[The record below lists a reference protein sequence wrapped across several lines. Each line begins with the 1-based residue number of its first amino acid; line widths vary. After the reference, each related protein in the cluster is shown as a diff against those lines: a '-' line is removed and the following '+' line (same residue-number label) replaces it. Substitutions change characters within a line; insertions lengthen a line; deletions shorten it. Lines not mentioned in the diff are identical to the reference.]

1 MNTKANHD
9 QLTQIE
15 QRILVELADDLSAEG
30 IPVYT
35 DRGPYGQIGFLAC
48 ANTKTALEILDDAFN
63 VHHETGLTPREILA
77 QRDELSDLL
86 QREIAVNKCIL
97 TLIEQA
103 YDRFTDND
111 MVPPNHALEK
121 WLAKARVCMTHAGST
136 ESGAAIH
143 PDREA

>member
-1 MNTKANHD
+1 MKTTAKPAGPVHFD
-9 QLTQIE
+9 KVTR
-15 QRILVELADDLSAEG
+15 RIAELVEPYREICDLTDNEFPVDAEDQHG
-30 IPVYT
+30 ELI
-35 DRGPYGQIGFLAC
+35 A
-48 ANTKTALEILDDAFN
+48 DAFN

-77 QRDELSDLL
+77 QRDGLSDSL

-121 WLAKARVCMTHAGST
+121 WLAKARVCMTHAAST
-136 ESGAAIH
+136 ESRAAIQNASKGG
-143 PDREA
+143 EA